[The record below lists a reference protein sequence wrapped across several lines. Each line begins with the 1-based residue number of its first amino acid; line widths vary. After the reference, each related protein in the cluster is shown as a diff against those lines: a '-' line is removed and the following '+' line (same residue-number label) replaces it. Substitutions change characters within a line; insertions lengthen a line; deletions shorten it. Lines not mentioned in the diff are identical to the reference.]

1 MSFAHKAADAFA
13 VGILSWLSEMISS
26 YANAFFLIRRSVM
39 YKIFNILIIY
49 LSLFINNLLFA
60 DSKLNEIVIT
70 PSLRETTV
78 FDSLS
83 SIEIITREEMQA
95 LGHSSIND
103 VLDHSSSINIGS
115 NGGHGQTKSIFLR
128 GTESNHTKV
137 LINGVA
143 LNPGTLGV
151 ASIQHISVEMIDRVE
166 ISKGSMS
173 TLFGRDT
180 IGGVINII
188 TSKNNNSNIVIGT
201 GRDETNKV
209 GINKSISYGLHKLSM
224 NYMKINTDGYK
235 AKVSSTKNHG
245 YKNQNLN
252 IDYEYNYENNNI
264 GLNLYHSDGNTE
276 YDSSGSNLN
285 QDHKDYHAKISW
297 GKRYDSSNMKMIFID
312 KENKIDQKGASATD
326 YTHTKNNILT
336 IEKNYYD
343 LLSANT
349 LFGFTYTDEAL
360 YELSYGT
367 TFRKSNGIKEL
378 YSQTEYFINN
388 TLLNLGFR
396 HINHSLYGDFL
407 TGNLNIGHPLDKNMK
422 LIVGIGKSFRSPDGT
437 DLFGYGGNPNLKP
450 EESITREISLKYK
463 VDNISSLVTTYFN
476 TSISNL
482 IESDGSQ
489 MQNVNKSKIH
499 GVEISYTSAY
509 KKMNYSLDYTYLKAD
524 DLTNNVK
531 LSRRPEN
538 RLVGKLNY
546 NIDVMNKISGSFI
559 SSSKS
564 DNSIYDSHKLG
575 GYTSFNISYLHDNKD
590 YTIQLKMNNIFD
602 KKYRKAH
609 NYNSEGKSYYLTL
622 KKGF

>member
-1 MSFAHKAADAFA
+1 
-13 VGILSWLSEMISS
+13 
-26 YANAFFLIRRSVM
+26 M
-39 YKIFNILIIY
+39 YKIFNITVVCLN
-49 LSLFINNLLFA
+49 LFINNSLFA
-60 DSKLNEIVIT
+60 DSKLSEIVVT
-70 PSLRETTV
+70 PSLRETTL

-83 SIEIITREEMQA
+83 SIEIITKEEIQA
-95 LGHSSIND
+95 LGHSSVND
-103 VLDHSSSINIGS
+103 ILSHSSSINIGS

-137 LINGVA
+137 LINGVT

-151 ASIQHISVEMIDRVE
+151 ASIQHISVDMIDRIE

-188 TSKNNNSNIVIGT
+188 TNKNSNSNIIIGT
-201 GRDETNKV
+201 GRDETNKI
-209 GINKSISYGLHKLSM
+209 GISKSIAYGLHKLSI

-252 IDYEYNYENNNI
+252 IDYEYNYNNNNI
-264 GLNLYHSDGNTE
+264 ELNLYQSDGNTE

-285 QDHKDYHAKISW
+285 QDHKDYHVKISW
-297 GKRYDSSNMKMIFID
+297 GQNYDDSNTKIIFID
-312 KENKIDQKGASATD
+312 KENKIDQKGASAID

-343 LLSANT
+343 LLKTDT

-367 TFRKSNGIKEL
+367 AFRKSNDIKEL

-407 TGNLNIGHPLDKNMK
+407 TGNLNIGHLLNKNMK
-422 LIVGIGKSFRSPDGT
+422 LIAGIGKSFRSPDGT
-437 DLFGYGGNPNLKP
+437 DLFGYDGNPNLKP

-463 VDNISSLVTTYFN
+463 IDNTSSLITTYFN

-489 MQNVNKSKIH
+489 MQNINESKIH
-499 GVEISYTSAY
+499 GVEVSYTSTY
-509 KKMNYSLDYTYLKAD
+509 KKMNYALDYTYLKAD

-538 RLVGKLNY
+538 KLIGKLNY
-546 NIDVMNKISGSFI
+546 NIDMKNKISGSLV

-564 DNSIYDSHKLG
+564 DNSIYDNHKLG
-575 GYTSFNISYLHDNKD
+575 GHTSFNLSYLYDNKD
-590 YTIQLKMNNIFD
+590 HTVQLKINNIFD

-609 NYNSEGKSYYLTL
+609 NYNSEGRSYYLTL
-622 KKGF
+622 KKDF